1 MDKTNQE
8 KRQMGT
14 RREFRQFIFRFET
27 KVWKLFRGYCWRHIM
42 KGRLASRA
50 HSFKENLLG
59 AFGHSA
65 SPPSPNPMP
74 PNRPKVVKKAGVVG
88 SHSVEAAGSCPVAR
102 GLAKKTNSTDNLIEY
117 SAPKST
123 DTLVKEVQFTLRYF
137 EVRQLLRKCSTP
149 PPPPQWIIWN
159 SFVQFYRFLWF

>member
-1 MDKTNQE
+1 
-8 KRQMGT
+8 
-14 RREFRQFIFRFET
+14 
-27 KVWKLFRGYCWRHIM
+27 M

-65 SPPSPNPMP
+65 SPPPPNPMP

-88 SHSVEAAGSCPVAR
+88 SHSVEAAGSCPGAR

-137 EVRQLLRKCSTP
+137 EVRHSHFSTP
-149 PPPPQWIIWN
+149 PPPTSSMCIY
-159 SFVQFYRFLWF
+159 FK